1 MRHKGGLRNKVKESI
16 FMKAKH
22 IIWIVS
28 AIVAV
33 VAMAAGI
40 AVIVDKYFGDRI
52 AKKNYIECDSDE
64 EEQLLG

>member
-1 MRHKGGLRNKVKESI
+1 
-16 FMKAKH
+16 MKAKH

-52 AKKNYIECDSDE
+52 AKKNYI
-64 EEQLLG
+64 